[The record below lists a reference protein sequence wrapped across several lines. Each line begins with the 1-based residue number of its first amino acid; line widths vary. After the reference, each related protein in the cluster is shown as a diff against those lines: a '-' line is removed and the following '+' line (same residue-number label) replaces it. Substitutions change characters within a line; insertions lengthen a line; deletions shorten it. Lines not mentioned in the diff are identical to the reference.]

1 MPTPAPVIDITH
13 EPLARRSLFAVM
25 ASEHTPPMYV
35 QGGNLAAV
43 VTSPN
48 GPRAQAMTAD
58 QLRIWFADHVET
70 VKTKSSGEQVPKL
83 VSSAL
88 CKTLLAPGERLPEL
102 RGMVRWPV
110 LRPDG
115 TLLTEPGHDQ
125 ATGILYDPMTGL
137 PDVPAT
143 PSADDIE
150 AARRLIVS
158 DMLGGFPWVA
168 DSDRA
173 QYVAALLAPIM
184 RPYQPGPTP
193 LFAITA
199 SSPGSGKSYLA
210 EGISS
215 LYGGEFMAP
224 GMRTEELRKN
234 ITTLYKNASVGGCVV
249 IDNVKEGDKLDSP
262 VLAALLTSETWSDR
276 AIGTST
282 QIRVPNDRL
291 WVATG
296 NNVKTGGDM
305 GRRTVWVRIDARCPK
320 PEERAFDVDFH
331 VWLTENKSAV
341 LGALL
346 TLARGW
352 VQAGAPRRDVRLG
365 GYSAW
370 ASMMAGL
377 LDWAGIPG
385 FNDDRDKTGE
395 NLDEQFEDWSVFLRE
410 WRALFGNAPVRA
422 QQLTGHSILGDLIPR
437 ADSGSGSMNHVR
449 LGFLLRAHRGRYY
462 GNARVERAWDA
473 HRKAWVWFCLTGDET
488 MPEEISTEGETGA
501 VFTAPT
507 PAPSAGTSRPAFAH
521 GPVVRTTRPCPN
533 RPRVVR
539 PESARPATRRP
550 VTARRTSARRPM
562 TA

>member
-1 MPTPAPVIDITH
+1 MPTPRVDITH
-13 EPLARRSLFAVM
+13 EPHAREHLFAAM
-25 ASEHTPPMYV
+25 GSPETPPMYV
-35 QGGNLAAV
+35 QGGNLAAL
-43 VTSPN
+43 VTTPA
-48 GPRAQAMTAD
+48 GPRVQAMTSDA
-58 QLRIWFADHVET
+58 LRVWMADHVDT
-70 VKTKSSGEQVPKL
+70 FKTTAKGEVRPVLVPGT
-83 VSSAL
+83 L

-102 RGMVRWPV
+102 RGLVRWPV

-115 TLLTEPGHDQ
+115 TLLTEPGHDRT
-125 ATGILYDPMTGL
+125 TGILYDPMTGL
-137 PDVPAT
+137 PDVPAAPT
-143 PSADDIE
+143 PADVQ
-150 AARRLIVS
+150 AARDLITG

-173 QYVAALLAPIM
+173 QYVAALLSPIM

-199 SSPGSGKSYLA
+199 SAPGSGKSYLA
-210 EGISS
+210 EGVSS

-234 ITTLYKNASVGGCVV
+234 ITTMYKNASVGGAVV

-262 VLAALLTSETWSDR
+262 VLAALLTSDTWSDR

-282 QIRVPNDRL
+282 QIRVPNDRV
-291 WVATG
+291 WIATG
-296 NNVKTGGDM
+296 NNVRTGGDM
-305 GRRTVWVRIDARCPK
+305 GRRTVWVRIDARCAK
-320 PEERAFDVDFH
+320 PEERAFAVDFH
-331 VWLTENKSAV
+331 VWLNENKPAV

-410 WRALFGNAPVRA
+410 WRDLYGNAPVKA
-422 QQLTGHSILGDLIPR
+422 QQLTGHPILADLIPR
-437 ADSGSGSMNHVR
+437 TDAGAMSHIKI
-449 LGFLLRAHRGRYY
+449 GFLLRAHRNRYY
-462 GNARVERAWDA
+462 GGARVERAWDA
-473 HRKAWVWFCLTGDET
+473 HRKCWVWMCLEGDEQA
-488 MPEEISTEGETGA
+488 PETITEA
-501 VFTAPT
+501 TADEPA
-507 PAPSAGTSRPAFAH
+507 PYIPPAAPSAGTRTAPSFAH
-521 GPVVRTTRPCPN
+521 GPVIRTARPCPN
-533 RPRVVR
+533 RPRPVR
-539 PESARPATRRP
+539 NAPAPRPGTRTP
-550 VTARRTSARRPM
+550 GRRTAARRPM